1 MSVRIGCALAA
12 ALSLAGC
19 GGGGGGESGCRTSL
33 PSSSGPG
40 DVSNHVPLTPGSRW
54 IYDVIETS
62 SGAVPQRYRTRVEVT
77 GTRTV
82 SGVVA
87 SVVEQGKVGDPA
99 SPDVSL
105 LAKGPSGVTEYAGGG
120 VEPPLDRLYPY
131 QVVQFPLTAGASF
144 EQVSC
149 SGLDYGADLDGDG
162 KNERVDVRSVVTVA
176 GVEGV
181 SVAAGSFDAVR
192 VDTHLVLTIHFTT
205 GQSATATGDQS
216 IWFAPGVGP
225 VRTRSTLSIEGRTD
239 TLDEA
244 LVGYEVEGRRGGLQ
258 GSATLASGVAPA
270 NSDTESPGQPALSF
284 DGSGHLLVF
293 RASTASSFG
302 QDQVSAVVL
311 GADGAGTAQVVVS
324 DRAGYGHR
332 PAAAFNGQDHLVVS
346 NHCRDDCGTVLAQ
359 RVTPAGVLLD
369 GPGGFD
375 LVSGATT
382 VYPPGVASDGV
393 GWLVAWTT
401 YPAGLQAALVTAAGQ
416 AQAPFTLSA
425 TASGGPRPAVAFGGG
440 SYLVAWVEGER
451 VLAAR
456 VTPAGV
462 VLDVPPIGVSTAPGP
477 KWLGGAAFDG
487 ARFLVAW
494 GDGRR
499 GDTVLGTPALDVY
512 AARLSATGAL
522 LDGPPESGGIVVN
535 ALAGSSKLD
544 PQVAF
549 DGKQFVLAWWIEGF
563 YGQVGVFAARVA
575 SDGALVDGP
584 AGGTGLWVA
593 APEAYAS
600 RLVHPV
606 VAPAGGGESL
616 VAWVDNTELMGQTKS
631 IRGAWYAW

>member
-12 ALSLAGC
+12 ALLLGGC
-19 GGGGGGESGCRTSL
+19 GGGGGDESGCRTSL

-54 IYDVIETS
+54 IYDVTETS
-62 SGAVPQRYRTRVEVT
+62 AQAVPQRYRTRVEVT

-82 SGVVA
+82 SGVVV
-87 SVVEQGKVGDPA
+87 SVVEEGRVGDSA

-105 LAKGPSGVTEYAGGG
+105 LAKGPSGVTEYAGGE
-120 VEPPLDRLYPY
+120 VEPPLDRIYPY
-131 QVVQFPLTAGASF
+131 QLVQFPLAAGASF
-144 EQVSC
+144 EQVAC
-149 SGLDYGADLDGDG
+149 SGLDYGEDLDGDG

-181 SVAAGSFDAVR
+181 SVAAGSFDATR
-192 VDTHLVLTIHFTT
+192 VDTHLVLTLHLTT
-205 GQSATATGDQS
+205 GGSATATGDES
-216 IWFAPGVGP
+216 VWLAPGVGP
-225 VRTRSTLSIEGRTD
+225 VRTRSAMSIDGQAETREETL
-239 TLDEA
+239 A
-244 LVGYEVEGRRGGLQ
+244 GYAVEGRRGGLQ

-293 RASTASSFG
+293 RATTASGFG
-302 QDQVSAVVL
+302 QDQISAVVL

-332 PAAAFNGQDHLVVS
+332 PAAAFNGQSHLVVS

-359 RVTPAGVLLD
+359 RVTPAGLLLD

-375 LVSGATT
+375 LVSGGTT
-382 VYPPGVASDGV
+382 VYPPGVASDGA

-416 AQAPFTLSA
+416 AQAPLTLSA

-440 SYLVAWVEGER
+440 NYLVAWVEGER

-462 VLDVPPIGVSTAPGP
+462 VLDAPPIGVSTAPGP
-477 KWLGGAAFDG
+477 KWLGGVAFDG
-487 ARFLVAW
+487 ARFLVTW

-499 GDTVLGTPALDVY
+499 GDTVVGTPALDVY

-535 ALAGSSKLD
+535 ALAGSGKLD

-549 DGKQFVLAWWIEGF
+549 DGTQFVLAWWIEGF
-563 YGQVGVFAARVA
+563 YGQVGVFAARVT

-584 AGGTGLWVA
+584 ASGTGLWVA

-606 VAPAGGGESL
+606 VAPAAGGESL
-616 VAWVDNTELMGQTKS
+616 VAWVDNTELYGETKS
-631 IRGAWYAW
+631 IHGAWYAW